1 MVQEPALL
9 SGHASRDFD
18 AHFALSLLTLHVVLN
33 AVNQCQP
40 FHLFVKGFVVG
51 F

>member
-18 AHFALSLLTLHVVLN
+18 AHFALSHVVLN